1 VAALA
6 YFGLVRPRLA
16 AAARAVPA
24 EALRDV
30 PAQRLRS

>member
-16 AAARAVPA
+16 AATRAAGLDPARP
-24 EALRDV
+24 LTPR
-30 PAQRLRS
+30 